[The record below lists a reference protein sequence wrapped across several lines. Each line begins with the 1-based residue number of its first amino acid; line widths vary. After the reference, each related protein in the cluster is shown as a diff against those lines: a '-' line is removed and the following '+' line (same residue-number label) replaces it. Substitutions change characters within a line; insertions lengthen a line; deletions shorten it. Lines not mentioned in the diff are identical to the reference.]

1 MAKSMQK
8 MLLLAAVETVPGTA
22 TVPVPGS
29 NAILTRNPVFNMIDG
44 EQVER
49 NLMKPYKGNSGK
61 LFVGEHR
68 KFTFEVE
75 LAGSGT
81 AGTAPAWS
89 LLLQACGFA
98 ETVTAGQDVTFNP
111 VSEGEPTL
119 TMYGY
124 LDGTL
129 FTISGAKG
137 NVSLELNSKQIP
149 VLKFEFTGRY
159 TPATET
165 GMPTGVDYSAF
176 IMPKTVG
183 KTNTPTFSFFG
194 LNACTSA
201 FSINWGNTVAWRELI
216 NCAGAHSPT
225 RSPTGSATIELPKAD
240 QANWGE
246 KVRTSEVGSATLI
259 HGVTPGNIIELQMP
273 RLLPGIGTVSDDA
286 GIAMLQLPFDLMPN
300 EGDDELVIICR

>member
-8 MLLLAAVETVPGTA
+8 MLLLAAVETVPGTP

-75 LAGSGT
+75 LAGSGA

-119 TMYGY
+119 TLYGY

-129 FTISGAKG
+129 FTVSGAKG
-137 NVSLELNSKQIP
+137 NVSIELNAKQIP
-149 VLKFEFTGRY
+149 VMKFEFTGRY
-159 TPATET
+159 APPTET

-183 KTNTPTFSFFG
+183 KTNTPTFTFFG

-201 FSINWGNTVAWRELI
+201 FSINWGNTVTWRDLI

-225 RSPTGSATIELPKAD
+225 RSPTGNATIELPKAD
-240 QANWGE
+240 QANWAE
-246 KVRTSEVGSATLI
+246 KVRNSDVGSATLI

-273 RLLPGIGTVSDDA
+273 QLLPGIGTVSDDA

-300 EGDDELVIICR
+300 QGDDELVIICR

>member
-1 MAKSMQK
+1 MAKSMQM
-8 MLLLAAVETVPGTA
+8 MLLLAAVETVPGTP

-75 LAGSGT
+75 LAGSGA
-81 AGTAPAWS
+81 AGTAPGWS

-119 TMYGY
+119 TLYGY

-129 FTISGAKG
+129 FTVSGAKG
-137 NVSLELNSKQIP
+137 NVSIELNAKQIP
-149 VLKFEFTGRY
+149 VMKFEFTGRY
-159 TPATET
+159 APPTET

-183 KTNTPTFSFFG
+183 KTNTPTFTFFG

-201 FSINWGNTVAWRELI
+201 FSINWGNTVTWRDLI

-225 RSPTGSATIELPKAD
+225 RSPTGNATIELPKAD
-240 QANWGE
+240 HANWAE
-246 KVRTSEVGSATLI
+246 KVRNSDVGSATLI

-273 RLLPGIGTVSDDA
+273 QLLPGIGTVSDDA

-300 EGDDELVIICR
+300 QGDDELVIICR

>member
-8 MLLLAAVETVPGTA
+8 MLLLAAVETVPGTP

-75 LAGSGT
+75 LAGSGA

-119 TMYGY
+119 TLYGY
-124 LDGTL
+124 LDG
-129 FTISGAKG
+129 
-137 NVSLELNSKQIP
+137 NVSIELNAKQIP
-149 VLKFEFTGRY
+149 VMKFEFTGRY
-159 TPATET
+159 APPTET

-183 KTNTPTFSFFG
+183 KTNTPTFTFFG

-201 FSINWGNTVAWRELI
+201 FSINWGNTVTWRDLI

-225 RSPTGSATIELPKAD
+225 RSPTGNATIELPKAD
-240 QANWGE
+240 QANWAE
-246 KVRTSEVGSATLI
+246 KVRNSDVGSATLI
-259 HGVTPGNIIELQMP
+259 HGVLPGNIIELQMP
-273 RLLPGIGTVSDDA
+273 QLLPGIGTVSDDA

-300 EGDDELVIICR
+300 QGDDELVIICR